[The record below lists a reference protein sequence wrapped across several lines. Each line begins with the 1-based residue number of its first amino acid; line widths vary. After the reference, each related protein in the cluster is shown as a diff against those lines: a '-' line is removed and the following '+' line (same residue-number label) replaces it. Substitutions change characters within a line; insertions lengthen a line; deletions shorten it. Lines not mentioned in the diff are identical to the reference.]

1 VFYYQNM
8 KEQKQSEHSH
18 PFGQELAQVR
28 EIAEEYGV
36 DERLHAVDE
45 ETQHM
50 EAHGLFKFTAQ
61 DYLTEIQCFLADR
74 FTDVQQPQPVAL
86 WI

>member
-1 VFYYQNM
+1 MFYYQNM
-8 KEQKQSEHSH
+8 KEQKQMEHSH

-28 EIAEEYGV
+28 EIAEEYGI
-36 DERLHAVDE
+36 DERFHAVDE

-74 FTDVQQPQPVAL
+74 FTDIQPQPVAL